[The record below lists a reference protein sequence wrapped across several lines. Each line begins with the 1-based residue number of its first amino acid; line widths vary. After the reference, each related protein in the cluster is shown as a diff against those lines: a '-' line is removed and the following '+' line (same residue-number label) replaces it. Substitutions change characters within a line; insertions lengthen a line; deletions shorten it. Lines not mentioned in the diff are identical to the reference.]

1 MAARDSRR
9 DLPTTGKTGA
19 DGGPIEA
26 ASFIS
31 ETVAGLT
38 QLARRHK
45 LDMLGYLLEMAR
57 LESDEIVRRGK
68 PEVF

>member
-1 MAARDSRR
+1 MAARDNRR
-9 DLPTTGKTGA
+9 DLPTAGTTGT

-31 ETVAGLT
+31 ETLAGLT

-45 LDMLGYLLEMAR
+45 LDMLGYLLDMAR
-57 LESDEIVRRGK
+57 LESDEVVRRGK
-68 PEVF
+68 SDGY

>member
-9 DLPTTGKTGA
+9 DLSPTGKTGA
-19 DGGPIEA
+19 DGGSLEA

-31 ETVAGLT
+31 ETVAELT

-45 LDMLGYLLEMAR
+45 LDMLG
-57 LESDEIVRRGK
+57 
-68 PEVF
+68 